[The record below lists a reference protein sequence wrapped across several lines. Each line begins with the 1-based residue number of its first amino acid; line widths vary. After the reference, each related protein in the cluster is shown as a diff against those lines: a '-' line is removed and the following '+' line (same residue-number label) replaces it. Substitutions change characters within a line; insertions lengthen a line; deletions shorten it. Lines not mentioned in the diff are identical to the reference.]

1 MNQDAKPS
9 AGRSADPANR
19 ALRLALLWRGNPD
32 APDPFSRHRT
42 RLEPLT
48 EALTQAGVTVEPVLY
63 ADEATD
69 TVRDQLLRCDGVMV
83 WVNPL
88 ADGQDRSRLDPMLR
102 QVACSGVWV
111 SADPDVIR
119 AMGTKEVL
127 FRTRS
132 MSWDAD
138 THLYETFEVFQ
149 KRFPSRLEAGR
160 PRILKPQRG
169 NDGQGVWKVE
179 LQHQAAPHHPET
191 PDHWSITTLLVVQAA
206 ADDGIEAVPM
216 PALIE
221 RCRPYFSDGG
231 CLIDQ
236 AFQPRVGEGM
246 IRCYLSQDQVVGWSE
261 QWPRRETAAAGRP
274 ALGMASA
281 KTMHEPSAAPFQRLR
296 QMMEEAWLPSM
307 LGILDLAPAAL
318 PAIWDADF
326 LLGPPDAAGQ
336 DTYVLCEINVS
347 SVLPFPDTAAGGVAR
362 TVSNCLKAARQAR
375 CRSRLPSDLF

>member
-1 MNQDAKPS
+1 MHPS
-9 AGRSADPANR
+9 AGGSAGPANG
-19 ALRLALLWRGNPD
+19 ALRLALMWRDNPA
-32 APDPFSRHRT
+32 APDPASRYRT
-42 RLEPLT
+42 RLQPLT
-48 EALTQAGVTVEPVLY
+48 EALTQAGVMVEPVLY
-63 ADEATD
+63 ADEAAD
-69 TVRDQLLRCDGVMV
+69 AVHDQLLRYDGVMV

-102 QVACSGVWV
+102 QVARSGVWV
-111 SADPDVIR
+111 SADPGVIQT
-119 AMGTKEVL
+119 MGTKEVL

-132 MSWDAD
+132 LSWDAD

-149 KRFPSRLEAGR
+149 RRFPSRLEAGR

-179 LQHQAAPHHPET
+179 LQHQTASRHPET
-191 PDHWSITTLLVVQAA
+191 PDRWSNTTMLVVQAA
-206 ADDGIEAVPM
+206 ADDGIEAVPI
-216 PALIE
+216 PAFLE
-221 RCRPYFSDGG
+221 RCRPYFSNVS

-281 KTMHEPSAAPFQRLR
+281 KTMHEPSAARFQRLR
-296 QMMEEAWLPSM
+296 RMMAEAWLPSM
-307 LGILDLAPAAL
+307 LGILDLAPTAL

-347 SVLPFPDTAAGGVAR
+347 SVLPFPDTAAGSIAR
-362 TVSNCLKAARQAR
+362 TVSSCLKAARQAR
-375 CRSRLPSDLF
+375 CESRPTA